1 MIEVKNVTKT
11 YGKKH
16 STFTAL
22 DDVSFVIPS
31 GASVAIVGK
40 SGSGKSTLM
49 HAMSGLDRPETG
61 QVVIDGV
68 DILKLKNKAVD
79 KFRSEKIGFIFQSF
93 FVQANETAYD
103 NVALPLEIGKVG
115 TRERKNRVIE
125 ALNTVELHD
134 KVKQKARNLSG
145 GQKQRLAI
153 ARAIVNQPS
162 IIFADEPTG
171 NLDSTTGERIEDL
184 LFGLNKRGGSTLI
197 IVTHDAELAD
207 KCDIQ
212 IYIKDGKIDRIDGG
226 FESPVGAV
234 TSESS
239 DAVKE
244 DGTLESKPADSRGDS
259 QHLEGSEES
268 DIDGQSQ
275 EEKS

>member
-11 YGKKH
+11 YGKKQNVLK
-16 STFTAL
+16 AL
-22 DDVSFVIPS
+22 DDITFTIPD

-61 QVVIDGV
+61 EVVIDGV

-93 FVQANETAYD
+93 FVQANETAFD
-103 NVALPLEIGKVG
+103 NVALPLEIAKVG
-115 TRERKNRVIE
+115 KRDRKNSVIE

-153 ARAIVNQPS
+153 ARAIVNKPS

-184 LFGLNKRGGSTLI
+184 LFGLNKQGGSTLI
-197 IVTHDAELAD
+197 IVTHDSDLAE

-212 IYIKDGKIDRIDGG
+212 IFVKDGKIDRIDGSYEAPVKPV
-226 FESPVGAV
+226 ESEKADDQ
-234 TSESS
+234 TSE
-239 DAVKE
+239 DAP
-244 DGTLESKPADSRGDS
+244 TDSRDDS
-259 QHLEGSEES
+259 HHLKGS
-268 DIDGQSQ
+268 QSTTDNQ
-275 EEKS
+275 DEDTTS

>member
-16 STFTAL
+16 SEFKAL
-22 DDVSFVIPS
+22 DDVNFSIPD

-49 HAMSGLDRPETG
+49 HVMSGLDRPGTG
-61 QVVIDGV
+61 QIVINGI
-68 DILKLKNKAVD
+68 DILQLKNKAVD

-93 FVQANETAYD
+93 FIQANETCFD
-103 NVALPLEIGKVG
+103 NVALPLEVSDVNS
-115 TRERKNRVIE
+115 RERKTRVEE
-125 ALNTVELHD
+125 ALRTVELSD
-134 KVKQKARNLSG
+134 KIKQKAGNLSG

-153 ARAIVNQPS
+153 ARAIVNKPN

-184 LFGLNKRGGSTLI
+184 LFSLNKQGGSTLI
-197 IVTHDAELAD
+197 VVTHDSELAA

-212 IYIKDGKIDRIDGG
+212 IYIKDGKIEKMTGT
-226 FESPVGAV
+226 V
-234 TSESS
+234 T
-239 DAVKE
+239 
-244 DGTLESKPADSRGDS
+244 TT
-259 QHLEGSEES
+259 EEV
-268 DIDGQSQ
+268 QL
-275 EEKS
+275 